1 MHLNVLTEDRHL
13 VMALSLLYT
22 SETAYLTSIVVVSEG
37 TCSLGEIANDCDD
50 NWSI

>member
-1 MHLNVLTEDRHL
+1 M
-13 VMALSLLYT
+13 MALSLFYI
-22 SETAYLTSIVVVSEG
+22 SETAYLISIVVVSEG